1 MKNKLE
7 NLINKFEELDLLAKE
22 SSDLILKAQE
32 SKDKKITIKRD
43 GKNIDITEKDLWD
56 EIYYQADTDASII
69 LENIYPDAFK
79 KSKEFNSK
87 GDELVKFLA
96 VDFDLPTK
104 KENLVSFGKL
114 IKFIRLMINEY
125 GK

>member
-7 NLINKFEELDLLAKE
+7 NLINKFEELDILAKE

-32 SKDKKITIKRD
+32 SKNKKITIKRD
-43 GKNIDITEKDLWD
+43 GKDIDITEKDLWD
-56 EIYYQADTDASII
+56 EIYYQANTDASII
-69 LENIYPDAFK
+69 LEKKYPDAFK

-96 VDFDLPTK
+96 VEFDLPTK
-104 KENLVSFGKL
+104 KDNLVSFGKL